1 MKKENID
8 LLIDTLTELRAAQD
22 KVEMLEAKI
31 NSLLAIT
38 DEEDTKILP
47 IVTSKTYTT
56 KEIAKE
62 LGMTSQA
69 LNKELS
75 NRGIISQY
83 GDKWLVTSEYS
94 AKGYMG
100 ATIHY
105 YADNSI
111 YNRDKKTNIL
121 IKWTD
126 AGRAFVKSIINKQ

>member
-1 MKKENID
+1 M
-8 LLIDTLTELRAAQD
+8 LTELRAAQD

-31 NSLLAIT
+31 SSLLAIPN
-38 DEEDTKILP
+38 EEDTKILP

-83 GDKWLVTSEYS
+83 GDKWLVTPEYS

-100 ATIHY
+100 VRVVLYENHY
-105 YADNSI
+105 SN
-111 YNRDKKTNIL
+111 KTEKANLIL
-121 IKWTD
+121 EWTD
-126 AGRAFVKSIINKQ
+126 AGRAFVKGIINK

>member
-31 NSLLAIT
+31 SSLLAIPN
-38 DEEDTKILP
+38 EEDAKILP

-83 GDKWLVTSEYS
+83 GDKWVVTSEYS

-100 ATIHY
+100 VTIHY
-105 YADNSI
+105 FADNS
-111 YNRDKKTNIL
+111 NAKREKKANFL
-121 IKWTD
+121 LGWTD
-126 AGRAFVKSIINKQ
+126 AGRAFVKSVIKK

>member
-22 KVEMLEAKI
+22 KVEMLETKI

-83 GDKWLVTSEYS
+83 GDKWMVTHEYS

-100 ATIHY
+100 VRVVLYENHY
-105 YADNSI
+105 SN
-111 YNRDKKTNIL
+111 KTEKANL
-121 IKWTD
+121 LLEWTD
-126 AGRAFVKSIINKQ
+126 AGRAFVKGIIKK

>member
-8 LLIDTLTELRAAQD
+8 LLIDMLTELRAAQD

-31 NSLLAIT
+31 SSLLAIPN
-38 DEEDTKILP
+38 EEDTKILP

-83 GDKWLVTSEYS
+83 GDKWLVTPEYS

-100 ATIHY
+100 VRVVLYENHY
-105 YADNSI
+105 SN
-111 YNRDKKTNIL
+111 KTEKANLIL
-121 IKWTD
+121 EWTD
-126 AGRAFVKSIINKQ
+126 AGRAFVKGIINK